1 METLRE
7 FFTQD
12 DEKTVLSAI
21 QEAERNTS
29 GELRVR
35 IEKSAGDDALAVARK
50 AFEFLGMRDTEL
62 HNGIL
67 FVLTLEDR
75 TFTILGDDGINEKVP
90 DDFWESVKDV
100 VLGHFRNGKFAE
112 GLAEGIVLAGKQLAE
127 FFPYQEGDINE
138 LPDAVSYADEDETEV
153 KS

>member
-7 FFTQD
+7 FFTKE
-12 DEKTVLSAI
+12 DEQSILSAI
-21 QEAERNTS
+21 QKAELKTS
-29 GELRVR
+29 GEVRVR
-35 IEKSAGDDALAVARK
+35 IEKSAEKDAMAVARK

-75 TFTILGDDGINEKVP
+75 TFTILGDDGINQKVP
-90 DDFWESVKDV
+90 DDFWESVKNI
-100 VLGHFRNGKFAE
+100 VLEHFREGSFAA
-112 GLAEGIVLAGKQLAE
+112 GLAEGIILAGQQLAE

-138 LPDAVSYADEDETEV
+138 LPDAISYADEDKAEV